1 MNKKNISS
9 AKSIAEEN
17 YSSGLYCAE
26 SVVQA
31 IANTYEIENDL
42 LPKMA
47 TAFCSGMSRTSG
59 TCGALTGAI
68 LGVSAIH
75 GRSNSDESVEKAYK
89 ATQKLVAEFES
100 EFGNKNCRELLGSDL
115 GTPEGQS
122 KFRKENLNTRCH
134 GYTIRAAELAVI
146 VIDEYK

>member
-47 TAFCSGMSRTSG
+47 TAFCSGMSRTCG

-75 GRSNSDESVEKAYK
+75 GRSNSDESVEKVYK

-100 EFGNKNCRELLGSDL
+100 EFGNKNCHELLGCDL
-115 GTPEGQS
+115 GTPEGQD